1 MFSNYSTHHNGSNDS
16 DCVVDGDTFWSRG
29 QKIQIAG
36 TDTPELS
43 PLRCEAERVKGEA
56 ANARL
61 LALPNAGSFS
71 LSTGL
76 RDEDGY
82 GRKLRTVLRE
92 GHSLGEVLIAGR
104 AGEAMGRRTA
114 RLVLAIFLKPLYHSA
129 WPGDVRRQG
138 PAGTRPSAGNALVMP
153 YSALRPAHSI
163 TNMNRRRATDS

>member
-1 MFSNYSTHHNGSNDS
+1 M
-16 DCVVDGDTFWSRG
+16 VDGNTFWYRG
-29 QKIQIAG
+29 QKIRIAC

-43 PLRCEAERVKGEA
+43 PLRCEVQRVKGEA
-56 ANARL
+56 ANARH

-71 LSTGL
+71 LSTGV

-82 GRKLRTVLRE
+82 GRKLRTALRE

-114 RLVLAIFLKPLYHSA
+114 RLVLAICFEPLYHSA

-138 PAGTRPSAGNALVMP
+138 PAGTRPSAGNALVVP
-153 YSALRPAHSI
+153 RIASGPFHHEHESTKR
-163 TNMNRRRATDS
+163 NRFKSVVGRDGRDERFLST